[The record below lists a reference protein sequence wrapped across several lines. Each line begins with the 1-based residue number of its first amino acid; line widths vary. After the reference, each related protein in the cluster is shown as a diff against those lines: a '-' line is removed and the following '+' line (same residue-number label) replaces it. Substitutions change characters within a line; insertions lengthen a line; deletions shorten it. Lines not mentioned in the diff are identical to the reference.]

1 MDFLKK
7 EGYTQKQIDEFE
19 ELADKRNLDKLRK
32 AVGHWRAHVNREPD
46 DTQLLPVCME
56 RWKLYTKM
64 RKIINHW
71 LDFITVKQEPLK
83 AELKRYFDR
92 WKFHFNSKD
101 AYLNRQG
108 RQYLL
113 NRCIK
118 SQRELNKLT
127 EEEV

>member
-71 LDFITVKQEPLK
+71 LNFITVKQEPLK

-101 AYLNRQG
+101 AYLNR
-108 RQYLL
+108 
-113 NRCIK
+113 
-118 SQRELNKLT
+118 
-127 EEEV
+127 